1 MKFIQDWMQW
11 GWVNNYRTPG
21 LWNCVHLLKLHW
33 QAHQIRHLLSNHT
46 FIDLMRAYNKAQ
58 KQSIIATIISSTTW
72 TSWIIHINKNKPI
85 LAFLT
90 NIESVLHFQSFT
102 YLTTTTQSGMT
113 LPTEGNLQL
122 FKAAFRIIFEVWIH
136 VLQWQFSDRHLF
148 PLPLLLCDW
157 TSPQD
162 ASWCHFKLYKFS
174 TLIYWL
180 FTNTSQT
187 PNVQCNYWK
196 NSAWEFRMPTLS

>member
-1 MKFIQDWMQW
+1 MNPVDFHLMEGEKQTIFKITYFVFHRRMKFIQDWKFGMQW

-21 LWNCVHLLKLHW
+21 FWNCMHLLKLHW

-72 TSWIIHINKNKPI
+72 ISWIIHINKNKPI

-102 YLTTTTQSGMT
+102 YLTTTTQSGIT

-122 FKAAFRIIFEVWIH
+122 FKAAFRINIWSLNSCTAVAVFR
-136 VLQWQFSDRHLF
+136 QAPFS
-148 PLPLLLCDW
+148 P
-157 TSPQD
+157 S
-162 ASWCHFKLYKFS
+162 SV
-174 TLIYWL
+174 IMWL
-180 FTNTSQT
+180 NWPPGCFLMT
-187 PNVQCNYWK
+187 C
-196 NSAWEFRMPTLS
+196 